1 MMLVRTTALLTLLG
15 LCWLWWRPEP
25 SAPGPRIPREALELP
40 KAHAYERAHFHVL
53 RRLPAGG
60 AELPAQGLDRA
71 RAAAAR
77 LPSANAAKRYGQ
89 RFSEKAAAAW
99 ESLGPD
105 RKGGRTRRIV
115 FDDQRRMYAAGV
127 SGGVWRFDNG
137 RWRPLGDRL
146 SNTNVGALAVASTP
160 GADPGLVMYAGTGE
174 LYRRTNRPYASMTG
188 SGIFKSTN
196 GGEDWV
202 QLSATVNDNFLY
214 VSDLVISPGNPNRIY
229 AATNTG
235 VWRSDNGGA
244 TFSVSLSTMD
254 GDTNRFEGCTDLELL
269 DFGGGDRLLATC
281 ASRSTDDRYFL
292 PGLLPDGCMGPCD
305 ARILLNAAAEQSDAW
320 DVVLT
325 EPGMGRTSLAAF
337 AGDPNVVYALSA
349 STQPGPDKTGD
360 GVGDYDNG
368 LHGVF
373 RSNDAGATWEA
384 TLRNTSS
391 DPVSTWMLS
400 FAWQART
407 DGNTPYGAGWYNQ
420 AIAVDPFD
428 PEVVWVGGMQL
439 YRSDDGGRE
448 FGLTSNYFADRD
460 VPASQGPEMHPDIHA
475 LVFDESGQLWVGND
489 GGVWRARNQSA
500 PTNRTRDGY
509 RTVLTSG
516 VNFDAEVRD
525 YTTTQFY
532 HGSVSPD
539 GQLVLGGMQDN
550 GTDVFNHPEFPDQW
564 VNFFGGD
571 GSYTAFNPIDEFLY
585 VSAQNGYIARI
596 DRSLQY
602 TVLADRLR
610 EEALDR
616 DEFMFITP
624 FVLNPDNPST
634 VFVGGKRLFRG
645 NFDGQIWN
653 RASSTFGNT
662 FYDKTNALAAASG
675 GTAVLVGTGNAI
687 YRIASGDA
695 ATQATVPNE
704 TAPRQGWVSSLTFDP
719 GNPDVAYA
727 TYSNFG
733 GDHVFRSIDGGL
745 SFQPIDGSG
754 AGRLPD
760 VPVHSLAVH
769 PEEPDSLYVGTDLG
783 VFFTADGGQNW
794 QVEET
799 GFGGAIVERVVI
811 NEPQAAGTAYLFA
824 FTYGRGVWRVPL
836 SEVDGAPGY
845 TLTSAVNGLW
855 FDPTQPGHGIQVQL
869 IDGEAAPQLLVTW
882 YVYDNGEPRWL
893 IGTGEINRDR
903 AVVDMTVTR
912 GGEFGAAFDP
922 ANIVR
927 EPWGQLELVFRD
939 EDSLSL
945 RWQSAFERGQ
955 NGTLAMAR
963 LSQPKDIAV
972 PGMPVSLCSTSV
984 YFNAAQDGHGMVL
997 ETVETSG
1004 EPGIAWSWFH
1014 YRNGRQLWLVGSG
1027 TFADGMVESE
1037 AFAGRAGQF
1046 PPAFT
1051 ADAALVERWG
1061 TLTFDFTDEREFVA
1075 SWSPDDPTLAP
1086 DSLRFSQLTT
1096 LAQSGC
1102 N

>member
-1 MMLVRTTALLTLLG
+1 MVFVRVLAVLTTFVLG
-15 LCWLWWRPEP
+15 CLWLRPDP
-25 SAPGPRIPREALELP
+25 APAGPAIPRSALELP
-40 KAHAYERAHFHVL
+40 KAHAYERARWHVL
-53 RRLPAGG
+53 RRLPAG
-60 AELPAQGLDRA
+60 ATELPAQALDRA
-71 RAAAAR
+71 RDAAAR
-77 LPSANAAKRYGQ
+77 LPRSRAAERYAQ

-99 ESLGPD
+99 EPLGPD

-127 SGGVWRFDNG
+127 SGGVWRFDGG

-146 SNTNVGALAVASTP
+146 TNLNVGALAIAP
-160 GADPGLVMYAGTGE
+160 GVGKDDTVVLYAGTGE

-188 SGIFKSTN
+188 SGIYKSTN
-196 GGEDWV
+196 GGDDWV

-214 VSDLVISPGNPNRIY
+214 VSDLVISPANPNRIY

-244 TFSVSLSTMD
+244 SFEVSLSTME
-254 GDTNRFEGCTDLELL
+254 GEINRFEGCTDLELL
-269 DFGGGDRLLATC
+269 DLGGADRLLATC

-292 PGLLPDGCMGPCD
+292 PGLLPGGCSGPCD
-305 ARILLNAAAEQSDAW
+305 ARILLNETADLSDRW
-320 DVVLT
+320 EVVLT

-337 AGDPNVVYALSA
+337 AGDPGVVYALSA
-349 STQPGPDKTGD
+349 STRPGPDKTGD
-360 GVGDYDNG
+360 GIGDYDNG
-368 LHGVF
+368 LHAVF
-373 RSNDAGATWEA
+373 RSNDAGATWEP
-384 TLRNTSS
+384 TLRNTSD

-407 DGNTPYGAGWYNQ
+407 DGNTPYSAGWYNQ
-420 AIAVDPFD
+420 AVAVDPVD
-428 PEVVWVGGMQL
+428 PDVVWVGGMQL
-439 YRSDDGGRE
+439 YRSDDGGRQ
-448 FGLTSNYFADRD
+448 FGLTSNYFSDRD
-460 VPASQGPEMHPDIHA
+460 IPASQGPEMHPDIHA
-475 LVFDESGQLWVGND
+475 LVFDEAGQLWVGND
-489 GGVWRARNQSA
+489 GGVWRVRNQSA

-516 VNFDAEVRD
+516 VRFDAEVRD

-532 HGSVSPD
+532 HGTVSPD

-550 GTDVFNHPEFPDQW
+550 GTDVFNHPGFPGQW
-564 VNFFGGD
+564 VTFFGGD
-571 GSYTAFNPIDEFLY
+571 GSYTAFNPIDELLY
-585 VSAQNGYIARI
+585 VSAQNGYLARV
-596 DRSLQY
+596 DRNLEY
-602 TVLADRLR
+602 TILADRLFA
-610 EEALDR
+610 EAVDP

-645 NFDGQIWN
+645 NFDGQIFN
-653 RASSTFGNT
+653 RASAPFGTTF
-662 FYDKTNALAAASG
+662 FDKANAVAAARG

-695 ATQATVPNE
+695 ATQATVPNR
-704 TAPRQGWVSSLTFDP
+704 TTPREGWVSSLTFDP

-727 TYSNFG
+727 TYSSFG
-733 GDHVFRSIDGGL
+733 GDHVFRSRDGGL

-760 VPVHSLAVH
+760 LPVHSLAVH
-769 PEEPDSLYVGTDLG
+769 PDEPDSLYVGTDLG
-783 VFFTADGGQNW
+783 VFFTADGGENW

-799 GFGGAIVERVVI
+799 GFGGTIVERVVI
-811 NEPQAAGTAYLFA
+811 NEPQTDGTAYLFA

-845 TLTSAVNGLW
+845 VLTSAVNGLW
-855 FDPTQPGHGIQVQL
+855 YDPAEPGHGIQVQL
-869 IDGEAAPQLLVTW
+869 IEGESAPQLLVTW

-893 IGTGEINRDR
+893 IGSGTVSRDR

-912 GGEFGAAFDP
+912 GGDFGAAFD
-922 ANIVR
+922 AGSIIR

-939 EDSLSL
+939 ENSLSL
-945 RWQSAFERGQ
+945 RWQSAYESGQ
-955 NGTLAMAR
+955 SGTLAMAR
-963 LSQPKDIAV
+963 LSQPRDIAV
-972 PGMPVSLCSTSV
+972 PGLPVSLCSTSV
-984 YFNAAQDGHGMVL
+984 YYNPSQDGHGMVL
-997 ETVETSG
+997 ETVETDG

-1014 YRNGRQLWLVGSG
+1014 YRDGNQLWLVGSG
-1027 TFADGMVESE
+1027 TFADGTLETE

-1061 TLTFDFTDEREFVA
+1061 TVSFEFLGEREFIA
-1075 SWSPDDPTLAP
+1075 SWAPDDPTLSP
-1086 DSLRFSQLTT
+1086 DSLHFSQLTT
-1096 LAQSGC
+1096 LSQSGC